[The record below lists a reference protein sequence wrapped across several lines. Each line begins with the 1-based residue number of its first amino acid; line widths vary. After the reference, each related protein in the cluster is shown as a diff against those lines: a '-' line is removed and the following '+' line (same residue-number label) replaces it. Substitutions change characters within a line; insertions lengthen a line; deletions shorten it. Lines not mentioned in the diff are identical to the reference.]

1 MEERDYLAENA
12 AYLKKDLGKINM
24 ISGNELCV
32 PEGEASLLLWRQLR
46 FHITENLIG
55 RRAEHITFF
64 RFVFRELLADGGD
77 GFLLWG
83 SSAIPRSVKNEDH
96 EQVQ

>member
-1 MEERDYLAENA
+1 M
-12 AYLKKDLGKINM
+12 
-24 ISGNELCV
+24 
-32 PEGEASLLLWRQLR
+32 LWRQLR

-83 SSAIPRSVKNEDH
+83 SSAIPRSVKNIGKGEVILLRFALSFC
-96 EQVQ
+96 ETARFLRTLSSSAT

>member
-1 MEERDYLAENA
+1 
-12 AYLKKDLGKINM
+12 M

-55 RRAEHITFF
+55 RRAEHIAFF

-83 SSAIPRSVKNEDH
+83 SSAIPRSVKNIGKGEVILF
-96 EQVQ
+96 EIRLELL